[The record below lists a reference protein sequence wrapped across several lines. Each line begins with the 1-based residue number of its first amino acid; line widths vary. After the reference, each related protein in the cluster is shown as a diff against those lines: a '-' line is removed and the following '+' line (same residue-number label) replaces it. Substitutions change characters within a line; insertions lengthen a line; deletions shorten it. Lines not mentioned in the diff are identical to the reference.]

1 MGIAKNFAYKSLL
14 NFFSMVIP
22 VIIMPYLYRRLSPSS
37 IGIYEYA
44 YSIMTYFSILGVM
57 GIYNYGIREISKIR
71 DCHEDANGLF
81 NDLFFAGLFSNLFAV
96 TLYIM
101 FCVFFISDE
110 TLRNIMLILSCMI
123 IGNAFNIEWCN
134 EAYEQFK
141 FITTKTICIRLLS
154 LVLIFS
160 FIRSNSDLYIYVWIT
175 TLTLLANYLVSFIYA
190 KRRFSLSFRKSK
202 ILRHIVPLIIVL
214 VLNNTAILYC
224 NIDMTFLGLF
234 SDDSSV
240 AYFSVANKIMST
252 IYTCVMIMMYVSY
265 PKLSYYNKNDFEEY
279 KRLLSKMARITLAVV
294 FPISVGLFMLSAPII
309 YLFSGKEYM
318 PTSPVLKIFAI
329 YMIVSAFLSILNHQV
344 FFINGKE
351 RKSVYLFF
359 LFGIVNT
366 LAVWILGSS
375 ITPEYAILTTCVS
388 QALLTVVMAIYARRN
403 LGVFCEL
410 FNLQVVKYLVCS
422 LIVVPIVLI
431 SCWIMDSYYL
441 QLALSIP
448 ISIIAYSGILL
459 MLKDD
464 AILELIRK
472 VPFIGHKGA

>member
-1 MGIAKNFAYKSLL
+1 
-14 NFFSMVIP
+14 
-22 VIIMPYLYRRLSPSS
+22 
-37 IGIYEYA
+37 
-44 YSIMTYFSILGVM
+44 
-57 GIYNYGIREISKIR
+57 
-71 DCHEDANGLF
+71 
-81 NDLFFAGLFSNLFAV
+81 
-96 TLYIM
+96 
-101 FCVFFISDE
+101 
-110 TLRNIMLILSCMI
+110 
-123 IGNAFNIEWCN
+123 
-134 EAYEQFK
+134 
-141 FITTKTICIRLLS
+141 
-154 LVLIFS
+154 
-160 FIRSNSDLYIYVWIT
+160 
-175 TLTLLANYLVSFIYA
+175 
-190 KRRFSLSFRKSK
+190 
-202 ILRHIVPLIIVL
+202 
-214 VLNNTAILYC
+214 
-224 NIDMTFLGLF
+224 
-234 SDDSSV
+234 
-240 AYFSVANKIMST
+240 
-252 IYTCVMIMMYVSY
+252 
-265 PKLSYYNKNDFEEY
+265 
-279 KRLLSKMARITLAVV
+279 
-294 FPISVGLFMLSAPII
+294 MLSAPII

-472 VPFIGHKGA
+472 VPFIGHKGASGRGNLLPGFVDDSHGNYFLLWSLPAVCQIQNTGAYRLRRVNCHAWQSGL

>member
-1 MGIAKNFAYKSLL
+1 
-14 NFFSMVIP
+14 
-22 VIIMPYLYRRLSPSS
+22 
-37 IGIYEYA
+37 
-44 YSIMTYFSILGVM
+44 
-57 GIYNYGIREISKIR
+57 
-71 DCHEDANGLF
+71 
-81 NDLFFAGLFSNLFAV
+81 
-96 TLYIM
+96 
-101 FCVFFISDE
+101 
-110 TLRNIMLILSCMI
+110 
-123 IGNAFNIEWCN
+123 
-134 EAYEQFK
+134 
-141 FITTKTICIRLLS
+141 
-154 LVLIFS
+154 
-160 FIRSNSDLYIYVWIT
+160 
-175 TLTLLANYLVSFIYA
+175 
-190 KRRFSLSFRKSK
+190 
-202 ILRHIVPLIIVL
+202 
-214 VLNNTAILYC
+214 
-224 NIDMTFLGLF
+224 
-234 SDDSSV
+234 
-240 AYFSVANKIMST
+240 
-252 IYTCVMIMMYVSY
+252 
-265 PKLSYYNKNDFEEY
+265 
-279 KRLLSKMARITLAVV
+279 MARITLAVV